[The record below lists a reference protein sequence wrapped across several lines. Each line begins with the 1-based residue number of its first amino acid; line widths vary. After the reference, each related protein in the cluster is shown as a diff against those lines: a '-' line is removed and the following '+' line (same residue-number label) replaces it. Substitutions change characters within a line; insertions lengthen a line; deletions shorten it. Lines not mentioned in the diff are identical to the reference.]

1 MPLHSAYISKFIFI
15 PNFYSRFFFH
25 SVVHFGFVSLL
36 FKCCK
41 HQLLCCILVTNVC
54 WCFVENL
61 HANDREKKKW
71 GKKNHHFY
79 YSQASAKEYSI
90 QFSHNFICCLFFFL
104 YVDRHF
110 RWKNI
115 NAQICLGRNVFV
127 IYVLCVRV
135 CECVC
140 AGLFFFRWLIRKWGT
155 DAMWWFRNVLHFC

>member
-61 HANDREKKKW
+61 HANDREEKNEKKIII
-71 GKKNHHFY
+71 FPI
-79 YSQASAKEYSI
+79 QASPKEYSI
-90 QFSHNFICCLFFFL
+90 QFSHNFICCLLLFFSLCRSSFSL
-104 YVDRHF
+104 EEHKCPNLF
-110 RWKNI
+110 GPK
-115 NAQICLGRNVFV
+115 
-127 IYVLCVRV
+127 CVRHL
-135 CECVC
+135 CAMCACVC
-140 AGLFFFRWLIRKWGT
+140 WFIFFRWLIRKWGT